1 MHSSCCFE
9 CFSSLL
15 RISLFTIVF
24 VSLATPSSVD
34 ARLFKKEVPDV
45 QRRNIAFTGFLR
57 IKPKSYD
64 LPYAGWEFQPA
75 SALPSQFCSWP
86 L

>member
-1 MHSSCCFE
+1 MNAFAT
-9 CFSSLL
+9 LL
-15 RISLFTIVF
+15 RVYLFTIVF
-24 VSLATPSSVD
+24 TSLAATSSVD
-34 ARLFKKEVPDV
+34 ARLFKKEVPAV
-45 QRRNIAFTGFLR
+45 QKRNKAFTGFLR

-75 SALPSQFCSWP
+75 SALPSQFSSWP